1 MRSKK
6 DLKAETQRFWFFPG
20 PLINS
25 WLLIFLMPGK
35 QQLKLKLGEGTLV
48 EGLRISYQGSP
59 AEAAQSR

>member
-35 QQLKLKLGEGTLV
+35 QQLKLQTG
-48 EGLRISYQGSP
+48 
-59 AEAAQSR
+59 